1 MFTMDAFEMD
11 VSAINSFLSGTHTT
25 ESFLVIFLS
34 MILFTWFCYLGILI
48 ISVRFSLFIL
58 SVIFFLLIILKTV
71 HFIFYLSICLL
82 MDPWIGSIL
91 AIVNIA
97 AIKVTA
103 QINISEHLLS
113 LLLETYSKEECIVIE

>member
-1 MFTMDAFEMD
+1 MDAFEMD

-97 AIKVTA
+97 AIKVTV
-103 QINISEHLLS
+103 QINISLS
-113 LLLETYSKEECIVIE
+113 IYFHYFWKHTQERNV